1 MGFQCSLQ
9 YITFKLHNVHFRV
22 EDKAALESRQY
33 YHIAHDVREDITEQP
48 TILIGGKLK
57 EYQVSCN
64 CCSPNNSVIGDVEQL
79 VCRMVHCMG

>member
-1 MGFQCSLQ
+1 MGFQCSQ
-9 YITFKLHNVHFRV
+9 YYITFKLHNVHFRV

-57 EYQVSCN
+57 EYQVSYN
-64 CCSPNNSVIGDVEQL
+64 CCKPNNSVWR
-79 VCRMVHCMG
+79 C